1 MKGLMMSVEL
11 CKILKEISKNKI
23 KLDSLNMK
31 KNSLQVEYEIASKR
45 LNSKY
50 KKDIE
55 KIEQKINL
63 INQEISHYFKNSENL
78 RSELGTDIS

>member
-1 MKGLMMSVEL
+1 MSLEL

-23 KLDSLNMK
+23 KLNSLNMK
-31 KNSLQVEYEIASKR
+31 KNSIQAEYEIALKR

-55 KIEQKINL
+55 KIEQKINR
-63 INQEISHYFKNSENL
+63 INDELSQKYFFNKSENL

>member
-1 MKGLMMSVEL
+1 MKRLLMSLEL

-31 KNSLQVEYEIASKR
+31 KNSIQAEYEIALKR
-45 LNSKY
+45 LNSKH

-55 KIEQKINL
+55 KIEQKISL

>member
-1 MKGLMMSVEL
+1 MKGLMMSAEL

-31 KNSLQVEYEIASKR
+31 KNSLQAEYEIASKR

-50 KKDIE
+50 KKRAERPDR
-55 KIEQKINL
+55 KRK
-63 INQEISHYFKNSENL
+63 SSRKAA
-78 RSELGTDIS
+78 